1 MKIFKKKVEL
11 KSEKQIDFINITED
25 VENVIEKSG
34 IKNGQVLVFSPHS
47 TASIMIN
54 HNEPMLMQDITRLLF
69 RLSPA
74 EERYSHDLFELNKK
88 NKSDGRSNA
97 HSHCKNILLGC
108 NENIILEKG
117 ELLLGENQTIFF
129 IDLDGARKRDCL
141 VQVMG
146 E

>member
-1 MKIFKKKVEL
+1 MKIFKKRISLE
-11 KSEKQIDFINITED
+11 SEKQIDFININEE
-25 VENVIEKSG
+25 VENVIEESG

-47 TASIMIN
+47 TASIMLN

-69 RLSPA
+69 RLSPT

-97 HSHCKNILLGC
+97 HSHCKNVLLNC
-108 NENIILEKG
+108 SENIILENG

-129 IDLDGARKRDCL
+129 IDLDGARKRDYL
-141 VQVMG
+141 VQVIG